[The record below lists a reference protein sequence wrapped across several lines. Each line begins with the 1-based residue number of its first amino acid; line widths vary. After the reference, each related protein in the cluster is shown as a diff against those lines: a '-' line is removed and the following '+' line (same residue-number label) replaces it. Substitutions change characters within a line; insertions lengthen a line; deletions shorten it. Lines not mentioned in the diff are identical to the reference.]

1 MKRIAFI
8 LCFIVSG
15 GLEAQDCAGYYFMQ
29 GNKTVEMTLYKKDGD
44 ENGKQVYT
52 VSNVSKTAT
61 GMTSVV
67 NSELFN
73 KKGKSTAKGTNNM
86 ECTGGVFKVD
96 LKMMIAP
103 EQQKQLA
110 NGTAQGENMYLE
122 YPSTMKAGDDL
133 KDGNMHLDM
142 KVNNMDETVDL
153 NIISRK
159 VTGKESVTS
168 PAGTWDCFRITFVSK
183 MQIKVMGI
191 GVPVTIEGTE
201 WYAPGF
207 GVVKSESKYGT
218 TLITSIK

>member
-8 LCFIVSG
+8 LCLIVSAA
-15 GLEAQDCAGYYFMQ
+15 LEAQDCASYYFMQ

-44 ENGKQVYT
+44 ENGKQIYT
-52 VSNVSKTAT
+52 VTNVTKTAG

-73 KKGKSTAKGTNNM
+73 KKGKSTAKGTDNM

-96 LKMMIAP
+96 LKMMIP
-103 EQQKQLA
+103 SEQQKQLA
-110 NGTAQGENMYLE
+110 NGTAKAENMYIE
-122 YPSTMKAGDDL
+122 YPATMKAGDVL

-153 NIISRK
+153 NVTNRK
-159 VTGKESVTS
+159 VVGKESITS
-168 PAGTWDCFRITFVSK
+168 AAGTWDCFKITFTNK
-183 MQIKVMGI
+183 MQVKVMGI
-191 GVPVTIEGTE
+191 GVPITIDGTE

-207 GVVKSESKYGT
+207 GAVKSESKYGT